1 MVEGPLL
8 LVILAAAIVF
18 IVLATARFKL
28 HPFVAL
34 LVAAYGIGLAVRMP
48 LMDIDKTISRG
59 FGDILAY
66 IGIVII
72 LGTVIGIILEK
83 SGAAITMADAVLKVV
98 GKKRPALAMSIIGY
112 IVSIPVFCDSGY
124 VILAS
129 LKKSMGKKAGASA
142 VTMSIAL
149 ATGLYAT
156 HTLVPPTPGPIAAAG
171 NLGLENQLG
180 LVILFGLGISV
191 VTVGAGYLWACFIGK
206 RVTCGEDLEP
216 VTLD

>member
-18 IVLATARFKL
+18 IVLATALFKL

-72 LGTVIGIILEK
+72 LGTVIGTILEK
-83 SGAAITMADAVLKVV
+83 SGAAITMADAVL
-98 GKKRPALAMSIIGY
+98 
-112 IVSIPVFCDSGY
+112 
-124 VILAS
+124 
-129 LKKSMGKKAGASA
+129 
-142 VTMSIAL
+142 
-149 ATGLYAT
+149 
-156 HTLVPPTPGPIAAAG
+156 
-171 NLGLENQLG
+171 
-180 LVILFGLGISV
+180 
-191 VTVGAGYLWACFIGK
+191 
-206 RVTCGEDLEP
+206 
-216 VTLD
+216 